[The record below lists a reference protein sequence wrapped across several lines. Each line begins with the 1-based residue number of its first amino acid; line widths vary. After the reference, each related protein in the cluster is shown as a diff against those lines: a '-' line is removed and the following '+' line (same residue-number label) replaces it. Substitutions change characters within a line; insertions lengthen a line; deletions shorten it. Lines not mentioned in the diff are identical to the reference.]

1 MLNGTLYM
9 LPRLSEALADT
20 QVSDYERRVL
30 QFCQQWLTG
39 QSTFTVHTSGSTGQ
53 PKAIFLTRTQMATS
67 ARWTASAL
75 SLQPGDRALVCL
87 SVDYIAGMMMIVR
100 GLELGLHLAIT
111 DPVSQP
117 LAQFPPTTHFDFTAM
132 VPLQL
137 HETLHG
143 SPHELAILHRMKGI
157 LIGGAPVSRALE
169 EQAQQVTA
177 PLYHTYGMTE
187 TVSHIALRRMNGPQR
202 SDCFVP
208 FDEVGLGLDA
218 RGCLTITSALTR
230 GETLQTND
238 LVEFQADGSF
248 RWLGRIDNV
257 INSGGVKV
265 QIEKV
270 ETALE
275 VWLLH
280 YKDGTYADR
289 RFFVGPLAHP
299 HLGQAVVAV
308 VEGGPGDGRAVIAPE
323 VEAALRAQLQ
333 QTLTPYEIP
342 RKVYFVGQLL
352 ETPTGKIDRRAN
364 LERVARFAKIPPPS
378 PFTNGENGGAERSIP
393 DFH

>member
-1 MLNGTLYM
+1 MDTLVLNGTSYT
-9 LPRLSEALADT
+9 LPRLSEVLANT

-30 QFCQQWLTG
+30 QFCQKWLAG
-39 QSTFTVHTSGSTGQ
+39 QSTFTLHTSGSTGQ
-53 PKAIFLTRTQMATS
+53 PKAIFLTRAQMVTS
-67 ARWTASAL
+67 ARWTADAL
-75 SLQPGDRALVCL
+75 SLHPGDRALVCL
-87 SVDYIAGMMMIVR
+87 SIDYIAGMMMIVR
-100 GLELGLHLAIT
+100 GLELGLHLTII

-117 LAQFPPTTHFDFTAM
+117 LAHFSPTTRFDFTAM

-137 HETLHG
+137 HGTLHG
-143 SPHELAILHRMKGI
+143 SPHEMAILNRMKGI

-187 TVSHIALRRMNGPQR
+187 TVSHIALRRMNGAQR

-208 FDEVGLGLDA
+208 FEEVRLGLDA

-230 GETLQTND
+230 GGTLQTND
-238 LVEFQADGSF
+238 LVEFQPDGSF
-248 RWLGRIDNV
+248 RWIGRIDNV
-257 INSGGVKV
+257 MNSGGVKV

-275 VWLLH
+275 AWLLH
-280 YKDGTYADR
+280 YKDGTYAEC

-299 HLGQAVVAV
+299 RLGQAVVAII
-308 VEGGPGDGRAVIAPE
+308 EGKPGDDEVIIAPE
-323 VEAALRAQLQ
+323 IEAVLRTQLQ
-333 QTLTPYEIP
+333 HTLTPYEIP
-342 RKVYFVGQLL
+342 RKVYFVHQLL

-364 LERVARFAKIPPPS
+364 LERLASLEMIS
-378 PFTNGENGGAERSIP
+378 PLTGENAG
-393 DFH
+393 